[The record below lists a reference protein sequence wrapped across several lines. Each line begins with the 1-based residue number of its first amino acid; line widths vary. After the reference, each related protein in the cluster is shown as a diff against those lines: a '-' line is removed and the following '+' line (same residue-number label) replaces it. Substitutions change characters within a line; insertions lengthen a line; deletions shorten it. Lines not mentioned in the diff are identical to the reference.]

1 MIRARWLI
9 AVAIGLAGCS
19 GSDPT
24 AEPRATTAAD
34 VTTTTLLFDGTAA
47 ELLPQ
52 MATAM
57 SELSA
62 QVAEDGDAEDTTL
75 ATIVAIWAVV
85 QPEVEATRP
94 VLVGSMQTTVDMAT
108 SAVERKRPA
117 DADKAYNLL
126 TDLIASYNSAG

>member
-24 AEPRATTAAD
+24 AEPRATTAPD

>member
-19 GSDPT
+19 GSDSS
-24 AEPRATTAAD
+24 AEPRATTATD
-34 VTTTTLLFDGTAA
+34 VTTTTLLFEGTAA

-75 ATIVAIWAVV
+75 ATIVAIWAAVE
-85 QPEVEATRP
+85 PEIDATRP

-126 TDLIASYNSAG
+126 TDLIDSYNSAG